1 MKHRWYAAAM
11 IAAVS
16 TTPQMATAQTAAEQ
30 TYNIPEQDLGS
41 ALRAFAAAS
50 GREVVASSELIA
62 GKRSGVA
69 VGPLTPEQAVRRLLT
84 GTELSYRI
92 VEGAF
97 VIRPI
102 AAASA
107 GQEQAT
113 GTAEIVVTG
122 TRIRGAPIASP
133 VISIG
138 RESIRNSGQAGLGEV
153 VRSLPQSF
161 GGGQNPGVG
170 SNVPSTSGVNLGGGS
185 SINLRGLG
193 SDATLTL
200 LNGRRLP
207 YSASRQSVDVSAIP
221 LAAVDRIEIVPDGAS
236 ALYGSDAVAGVA
248 NIILRRDFK
257 GLETSA
263 RLGAATEGGDFQQL
277 YSALAGA
284 RWRDGAVVAAYE
296 FSRDTA
302 IEAEDRDYAGARR
315 PGVTLFPYI
324 RRHSATLT
332 THQDL
337 TDSFSI
343 GLDALYNRRVSQ
355 QHFPLN
361 AAGDLTISRQESI
374 ANAESFVVAPHA
386 ELTFGETWRLSLSG
400 SYGED
405 RVHFRGD
412 SYFGT
417 RLAASAGGCYCNRA
431 TTLELGGEGGLFD
444 LPSGPVRLAAGTG
457 FRRNAFELFRGAGNV
472 QNARHAQSSYY
483 AYGELS
489 LPLVSPSQD
498 LSWAR
503 RLDLSAAGRFEHYP
517 GIGDVATPKFG
528 LIYAPNDNLDL
539 KASWGR
545 SFRAPTFLQQYQ
557 AQQVVLTS
565 VSSVGG
571 SGYPAGSA
579 ALLLGGGNNN
589 LRPERARTWSATVAL
604 HPDWLSGARLEI
616 SYFSTRYVDRI
627 VTPIL
632 FQSQAL
638 RSAIYQQQ
646 VVLNPSDAQ
655 KQAVIAAAGIFTNA
669 LGAPYDPARVVAIV
683 DNRSVN
689 AGQQRIEGVDILLD
703 WRHELGPN
711 SGLLSATLNASYL
724 TSDQRLTPAQPSQQ
738 LAGILFNPPHL
749 RARGMLDWQRG
760 GLNLAATLSYIGGV
774 KDTRSTPPVS
784 VDGMTTLDLS
794 ARYRFERPGLLHGLE
809 LQVAVQN
816 VFDDK
821 PDPIATTLFFDKP
834 YDSTNYSPVGRFVS
848 VTIRKK
854 W

>member
-1 MKHRWYAAAM
+1 M
-11 IAAVS
+11 IAAVL
-16 TTPQMATAQTAAEQ
+16 TTPHMTTAQTPAEQ

-50 GREVVASSELIA
+50 GREVVASSELLA
-62 GKRSGVA
+62 GKRSGEA
-69 VGPLTPEQAVRRLLT
+69 IGPLTPEEAVRHLLA
-84 GTELSYRI
+84 GTDLSYRI
-92 VEGAF
+92 VDGAF
-97 VIRPI
+97 VIRPTVATSAEQKQSI
-102 AAASA
+102 GAA
-107 GQEQAT
+107 G
-113 GTAEIVVTG
+113 IVVTG
-122 TRIRGAPIASP
+122 TRIQGAPIASP
-133 VISIG
+133 VINID
-138 RESIRNSGQAGLGEV
+138 RESIRNSGQAELGDV

-221 LAAVDRIEIVPDGAS
+221 LAAVDRIEIMPDGAS

-248 NIILRRDFK
+248 NIILRRDFQ
-257 GLETSA
+257 GLETTA
-263 RLGAATEGGDFQQL
+263 RLGTATAGGDFQQL

-284 RWRDGAVVAAYE
+284 RWQGGALVAAYE
-296 FSRDTA
+296 FSRDTS
-302 IEAEDRDYAGARR
+302 IEAEDRDYAEMRR

-332 THQDL
+332 AHQDL
-337 TDSFSI
+337 TASLSL
-343 GLDALYNRRVSQ
+343 GLDALYNRRFSQ

-361 AAGDLTISRQESI
+361 AAGDLAISRQESI

-386 ELTFGETWRLSLSG
+386 ELALGENWRMSLSG

-431 TTLELGGEGGLFD
+431 TALELGGEGALFD
-444 LPSGPVRLAAGTG
+444 LPSGPVRIAAGIG

-472 QNARHAQSSYY
+472 QNAQHAQASDY

-517 GIGDVATPKFG
+517 GIGNVTTPKFG
-528 LIYAPNDNLDL
+528 LIYAPIDGLDL

-557 AQQVVLTS
+557 AQQVVLTD

-571 SGYPAGSA
+571 AGYPAGSA
-579 ALLLGGGNNN
+579 ALLLGGGNSN
-589 LRPERARTWSATVAL
+589 LRPERARTWSATAAL

-616 SYFSTRYVDRI
+616 SYFSTDYTDRI

-632 FQSQAL
+632 FESQAL

-646 VVLNPSDAQ
+646 VILNPSDAQ
-655 KQAVIAAAGIFTNA
+655 KQAAIAAADIFTNA
-669 LGAPYDPARVVAIV
+669 LGASYDPAQVVAII

-689 AGQQRIEGVDILLD
+689 AGRQRIEGVDILFD
-703 WRHELGPN
+703 WRHELGSD
-711 SGLLSATLNASYL
+711 SGVLSATLNASYL
-724 TSDQRLTPAQPSQQ
+724 TSDQRLTPAQPTQQ
-738 LAGILFNPPHL
+738 LAGVLFNPPHF

-784 VDGMTTLDLS
+784 VAGMTMLDLS
-794 ARYRFERPGLLHGLE
+794 ARYRFDHPGLLRGLE

-816 VFDDK
+816 LFDDK

-848 VTIRKK
+848 FTIRKT